1 MRTTFPLCYI
11 TSASRPPDAINSGAL
26 LCTAPLVTLLQDNVW
41 LPSNF
46 VAHTLQVHTLSRAKT
61 HISQRDRPTQHFSGH
76 AKSLLGYVEMRFD
89 PPATLLNR

>member
-1 MRTTFPLCYI
+1 MRDPLPSCCI
-11 TSASRPPDAINSGAL
+11 TPASPPPDAINSGAL

-46 VAHTLQVHTLSRAKT
+46 VAHTLQVPTLSRAKT
-61 HISQRDRPTQHFSGH
+61 HISQRDTTPQHFGSH

-89 PPATLLNR
+89 PPITLLNR